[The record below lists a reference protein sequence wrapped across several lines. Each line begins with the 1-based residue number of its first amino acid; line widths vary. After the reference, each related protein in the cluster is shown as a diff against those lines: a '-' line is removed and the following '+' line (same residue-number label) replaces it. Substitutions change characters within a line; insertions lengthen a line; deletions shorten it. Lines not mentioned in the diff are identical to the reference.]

1 MAAFELLADYGL
13 RLDGRKANEL
23 RVIKCR
29 LGVFGQAGDNHDI
42 WVKLFKIKSQN
53 IISDDKTTT

>member
-23 RVIKCR
+23 RVIKSR
-29 LGVFGQAGDNHDI
+29 LGVFGQAGDLI
-42 WVKLFKIKSQN
+42 FLS
-53 IISDDKTTT
+53 